1 MGNEGMAR
9 MFGKK
14 KGASGEPKDRPQAE
28 PAAEHRPARETYP
41 ASPLPGHRG
50 SGIMTPGV
58 SRRPSAII
66 PTSPTNQ
73 ATENEGRK
81 LVVGREIS
89 LSGEIKACEKLVVEG
104 KVEADLTDA
113 TFLEISSTGLFVGNA
128 RVTDCDISGTFE
140 GELTVKGRLLLR
152 ASGLVRGKLR
162 YNELEAER
170 GGRLIGAVD
179 VLGADEDLPQVEAP
193 AKAVKGKNKGP
204 AEKAAPPADA
214 EIPAPAAAA
223 TAKAEANRKPVAAK
237 RPRGI
242 KGMVDDPEVPG
253 EADAGEA
260 RG

>member
-1 MGNEGMAR
+1 

-14 KGASGEPKDRPQAE
+14 KGASGVPKERPQAE
-28 PAAEHRPARETYP
+28 PAQEHRPARETYP

-58 SRRPSAII
+58 SRRPSASI
-66 PTSPTNQ
+66 PTPPSPQ

-113 TFLEISSTGLFVGNA
+113 TFLEISSSGLFVGNA

-152 ASGLVRGKLR
+152 GSGLVRGKLR
-162 YNELEAER
+162 YNELETER

-179 VLGADEDLPQVEAP
+179 VLGADEDLPRVAAP
-193 AKAVKGKNKGP
+193 AKAVKGKNKGS
-204 AEKAAPPADA
+204 AGKAAQPADA
-214 EIPAPAAAA
+214 EIPAPEAAA
-223 TAKAEANRKPVAAK
+223 TAKAEADRKPATAK

-242 KGMVDDPEVPG
+242 KGMVDTPEVPG